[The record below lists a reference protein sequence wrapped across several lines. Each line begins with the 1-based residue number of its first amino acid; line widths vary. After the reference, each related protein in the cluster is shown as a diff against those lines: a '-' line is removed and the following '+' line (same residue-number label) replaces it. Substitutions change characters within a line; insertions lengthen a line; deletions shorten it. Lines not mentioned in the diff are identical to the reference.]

1 MENSF
6 GKYFVLIQF
15 ILSINLPGIA
25 QSIENIRVESAGD
38 KVLVQYDLKHDNPS
52 EKFQV
57 KIYSSANGFS
67 DPLMMT
73 KGDVGDR
80 VTPGNNKQIVWYA
93 RQELGEF
100 KGEVTVE
107 IRLFESKTSFYIL
120 NPYARTS
127 VKRAS
132 VLQLNWSG
140 GLVDDKLEIDLYK
153 DGKRLR
159 SIGSNIENTGDLK
172 WTIPQDI
179 KPGSKYQV
187 KLQSSEDP
195 TINAFS
201 GNFSIK
207 RKIPLLAKIGPI
219 VLIGAIVGIIVSQQE
234 KVKEDLPKPN
244 DPN

>member
-1 MENSF
+1 MDGSPRR
-6 GKYFVLIQF
+6 YFVLTQF
-15 ILSINLPGIA
+15 ILLINLPGVA
-25 QSIENIRVESAGD
+25 QSIENIRVEVSGD
-38 KVLVQYDLKHDNPS
+38 KVLVNYDLEHDNPS
-52 EKFQV
+52 EKFQL

-67 DPLMMT
+67 DHLIMV
-73 KGDVGDR
+73 KGDIGDR
-80 VTPGNNKQIVWYA
+80 IVQGKNKQIVWYA

-107 IRLFESKTSFYIL
+107 IRLFESKSSFYIL
-120 NPYARTS
+120 NPYAKTS

-132 VLQLNWSG
+132 ELRLNWSG
-140 GLVDDKLEIDLYK
+140 GLAGDKLEIDLYK

-159 SIGSNIENTGDLK
+159 SIGNNIENTGDLK
-172 WTIPQDI
+172 WTIASDI

-195 TINAFS
+195 SINAFS

-207 RKIPLLAKIGPI
+207 RKIPLLAKIVPI
-219 VLIGAIVGIIVSQQE
+219 VLAGVIVGLVLNPDPKKDI
-234 KVKEDLPKPN
+234 LPAPN

>member
-1 MENSF
+1 MVGSPRI
-6 GKYFVLIQF
+6 YFVLLQF
-15 ILSINLPGIA
+15 ILVINLPIIA
-25 QSIENIRVESAGD
+25 QSIDNINVQVSGD
-38 KVLVQYDLKHDNPS
+38 KVVINYDLKHDNPS
-52 EKFQV
+52 EKFQL

-67 DPLMMT
+67 DHLIMV

-80 VTPGNNKQIVWYA
+80 IIPGKNKQIVWYA

-100 KGEVTVE
+100 KGEVTME

-132 VLQLNWSG
+132 ELQLNWSG
-140 GLVDDKLEIDLYK
+140 GLVNDKLEIDLYK

-159 SIGSNIENTGDLK
+159 SIGNNIENTGDLK
-172 WTIPQDI
+172 WTILSDI

-207 RKIPLLAKIGPI
+207 RKVPLLAKIGPI
-219 VLIGAIVGIIVSQQE
+219 ILVGAIVGYIISQQNP
-234 KVKEDLPKPN
+234 KEDDLPAPV

>member
-1 MENSF
+1 MKNF
-6 GKYFVLIQF
+6 LGRYFVLFKF
-15 ILSINLPGIA
+15 ILVINLPGIA
-25 QSIENIRVESAGD
+25 QSIENIRVENTGD

-57 KIYSSANGFS
+57 KIYSSATGFT
-67 DPLMMT
+67 DPLMMV

-80 VTPGNNKQIVWYA
+80 IIPGNDKQIVWYA
-93 RQELGEF
+93 RQELGAF

-120 NPYARTS
+120 HPYARTS

-132 VLQLNWSG
+132 LLQLNWSG

-159 SIGSNIENTGDLK
+159 SIGNNIENTGDLK

-195 TINAFS
+195 SINAFS
-201 GNFSIK
+201 GNFTIK
-207 RKIPLLAKIGPI
+207 RKVPLLAKIGPI
-219 VLIGAIVGIIVSQQE
+219 VLIGAIVGIIVSLQE
-234 KVKEDLPKPN
+234 KEKEDLPAPI